1 VNKFLIIFLLL
12 PLISFGQKEMITL
25 NQFSLDNER
34 QFNFR
39 SYKGYLTQLDSLFK
53 KDSIFIK
60 RKTIVG
66 ISTGLR
72 YYKTDIDKIDYLYNE
87 SKIIIN
93 TKPIKNTNFIF
104 KPSLVF
110 GNGFSDFF
118 YESQLTYQK
127 NKFYV
132 ELSAEK
138 DLVGARSV
146 TQNLTTRNYGVSV
159 DYSILKNLVIIGGG
173 QYNLISNNSRWFYQ
187 SKLIYTLPKTNLY
200 FDLRTR
206 NMIGGEW
213 SPLFFSPEAISQKQV
228 GVGYSQSYS
237 NENGVIKLYLGGGL
251 QTIDDVSQY
260 LFSVDVKSIN
270 RLSRKFKLES
280 QIGVRNFNQYIF
292 SFGEFNLRYFI
303 F

>member
-1 VNKFLIIFLLL
+1 MV
-12 PLISFGQKEMITL
+12 TL

-39 SYKGYLTQLDSLFK
+39 THKGYLTYLDSLFK

-60 RKTIVG
+60 RKTQVG

-72 YYKTDIDKIDYLYNE
+72 YYKTDVGEIDYLYNE

-93 TKPIKNTNFIF
+93 TKPYKNINFIF

-110 GNGFSDFF
+110 GNGLSDFF

-127 NKFYV
+127 SKFYV

-146 TQNLTTRNYGVSV
+146 TQNLTTKNFGISV

-173 QYNLISNNSRWFYQ
+173 QYNLISNNNRWFYQ
-187 SKLIYTLPKTNLY
+187 SKLIYTLPQYNLY

-206 NMIGGEW
+206 NMVGGEW
-213 SPLFFSPEAISQKQV
+213 SPLFFSPEAISQKQI
-228 GVGYSQSYS
+228 GVGYSKTYLD
-237 NENGVIKLYLGGGL
+237 ENGVIKLYLGGGL

-270 RLSRKFKLES
+270 RLSKKFKLET
-280 QIGVRNFNQYIF
+280 QIGVRNFNQYIY